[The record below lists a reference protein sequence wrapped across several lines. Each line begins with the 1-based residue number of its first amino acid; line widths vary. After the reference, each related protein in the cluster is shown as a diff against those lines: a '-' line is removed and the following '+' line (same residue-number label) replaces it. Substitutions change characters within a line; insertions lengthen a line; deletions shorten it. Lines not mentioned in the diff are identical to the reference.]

1 MCTLFNKSLNLLKF
15 SSKIWTNEGW
25 SNFTMLYFHV
35 QHCSFT
41 EMTWMSTGC
50 TCMHFPYFPCSYH
63 LILPY
68 QEDIQI
74 CQQHV
79 APFIITNHCETGN
92 RHTVKNICFKHFCGS
107 NVENVER
114 EVTLFLH
121 PGGASLI
128 CSLKIYCC
136 FILLLAMILNCL
148 INAFMTHF
156 MISCTD
162 EIGNCINSFGW
173 LRSCI
178 TWHIV
183 LYQQCSLLVFYCWY
197 QLARTKW
204 KSRQI

>member
-1 MCTLFNKSLNLLKF
+1 MRGGQTFSQCCTSMYNTAALQRWHECL
-15 SSKIWTNEGW
+15 
-25 SNFTMLYFHV
+25 
-35 QHCSFT
+35 QDARA
-41 EMTWMSTGC
+41 C
-50 TCMHFPYFPCSYH
+50 TFPYFPCCNYSCSYH

-92 RHTVKNICFKHFCGS
+92 RHTVKKICFKHFCGS

-121 PGGASLI
+121 TGGASLI

-204 KSRQI
+204 KSRQILFFN